1 LPYEED
7 GMALKRFWTSICSAA
22 RFLVPSVI
30 ADAPKFDGSDIE
42 AGLRHTRDWLTPAS
56 VEGFDEHDLGFL
68 PDDICRRL
76 AQCVNEFRAIAQR
89 VASDEQATDEQLEA
103 ALPSL
108 MGVLEVMRP
117 DRYADLD
124 ALIIGK
130 RVERELADRLPDWV
144 REIRFETGND
154 SNGDPAVWVDVDDEA
169 ATADVLSRNT
179 RQVRGLLG
187 ECVRHLEVP
196 HWPYVRFRTSSER
209 AEATLEAV
217 RCPSRVPCWRKPTSP
232 VARSSRTK
240 PCFRPPERL
249 LPPSPSMPGTA
260 IRPQDVSSRLCCF
273 AKSPANGR
281 RIASGVGSLAAR
293 RSSNHALGSIVAV
306 TGCSHVRS

>member
-1 LPYEED
+1 
-7 GMALKRFWTSICSAA
+7 MALKQFWTSICSAA

-30 ADAPKFDGSDIE
+30 ADAPKFDDSDIE
-42 AGLRHTRDWLTPAS
+42 AGLRRTRDWLTPES
-56 VEGFDEHDLGFL
+56 VDGFGEHDFGFL
-68 PDDICRRL
+68 PDDIRRRL
-76 AQCVNEFRAIAQR
+76 AQCVNDFRAIAQQ
-89 VASDEQATDEQLEA
+89 VASDEQASDEQLEA

-108 MGVLEVMRP
+108 LGVLEVMRP

-154 SNGDPAVWVDVDDEA
+154 SNGDPAVWIWVEIDDDA
-169 ATADVLSRNT
+169 ATANVLSRNT
-179 RQVRGLLG
+179 RQVRSLLG

-217 RCPSRVPCWRKPTSP
+217 R
-232 VARSSRTK
+232 
-240 PCFRPPERL
+240 
-249 LPPSPSMPGTA
+249 
-260 IRPQDVSSRLCCF
+260 
-273 AKSPANGR
+273 
-281 RIASGVGSLAAR
+281 
-293 RSSNHALGSIVAV
+293 
-306 TGCSHVRS
+306 